1 MSEKDDKLF
10 ILDRAPDG
18 NRCVRIRDGVAEFGV
33 LRQPQGDDTSSG
45 ASELVKLKPHGG
57 GCQAYDVETV
67 WSRSGDGAH
76 DGPAHV
82 TSPEYRTG
90 WDTVFGKRAPIN
102 EVN

>member
-10 ILDRAPDG
+10 ILERAPDG

-33 LRQPQGDDTSSG
+33 LRQPQGDDTSSDV
-45 ASELVKLKPHGG
+45 SELVKLRPHGG
-57 GCQAYDVETV
+57 GCQAYDVETL
-67 WSRSGDGAH
+67 WSRSSGH
-76 DGPAHV
+76 DGPARV

-90 WDTVFGKRAPIN
+90 WDALFGKRAPDS